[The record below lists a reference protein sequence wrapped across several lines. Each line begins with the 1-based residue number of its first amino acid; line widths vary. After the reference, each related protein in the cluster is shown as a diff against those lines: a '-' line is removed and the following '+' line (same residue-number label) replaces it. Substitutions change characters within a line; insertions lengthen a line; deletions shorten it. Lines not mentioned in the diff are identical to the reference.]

1 MHQVGRDTTI
11 SSIIKMANGM
21 TYSKHTP
28 SKGGEGSA
36 AWYPNIC
43 PSRIFALLGDQ
54 HRLSYYQLYLMKI
67 LIT

>member
-28 SKGGEGSA
+28 SKGGEGSS

-43 PSRIFALLGDQ
+43 PSRIFAGVGAGFPLLRGVGFWD
-54 HRLSYYQLYLMKI
+54 
-67 LIT
+67 